1 DGYSASQIYDF
12 AISKGEI
19 PGVRIE

>member
-1 DGYSASQIYDF
+1 AAQIYDL

>member
-1 DGYSASQIYDF
+1 SAAQIYDL